1 MKVREF
7 FEPETMGGKIGIIV
21 IIMLGILLMFCAS
34 ALLTDSVVREYR
46 VYYARSEDAY
56 YVKAVVKNGADF
68 NSFRTHDG
76 KEAVQMARELNENLL
91 RDRGIV
97 WRSARI
103 KAPDPEAS
111 AAK

>member
-7 FEPETMGGKIGIIV
+7 FETETMVGKIGIIV
-21 IIMLGILLMFCAS
+21 ILMLGILLMFCAS
-34 ALLTDSVVREYR
+34 AILTDSIVREYR
-46 VYYARSEDAY
+46 VFYAKTEDVY

-76 KEAVQMARELNENLL
+76 REAVQMAKELNEDLM

-97 WRSARI
+97 WKNARI
-103 KAPDPEAS
+103 KAPGP
-111 AAK
+111 

>member
-1 MKVREF
+1 MTFREF
-7 FEPETMGGKIGIIV
+7 FETEKMVGKIGIIV
-21 IIMLGILLMFCAS
+21 IIMFGILLLFCAS
-34 ALLTDSVVREYR
+34 AILTDSIVREYR
-46 VYYARSEDAY
+46 VYYARSEDVY

-76 KEAVQMARELNENLL
+76 KEAVQMAKELNGNLL
-91 RDRGIV
+91 RDRGII